1 MTWLARILAAAPL
14 ALTGCSGWQS
24 SLDPHGPAAESISWL
39 FWVFTAV
46 CTVVWLLVA
55 AVLMLALARRH
66 RERPNPLAVDAGQ
79 ERRVW
84 RVVIGATGLTVVT
97 LLVLTGLSYTGQAR
111 RAGASPDTPLSL
123 KLTGHQ
129 WWWDV
134 LYEATEPD
142 RNFHT
147 ANEIHIPV
155 GEPVQIKL
163 ESNDVIHSFWVPNL
177 AGKLDLVPGRQ
188 NTLVLTTSR
197 AGTYRGQ
204 CAEYCGWQH
213 AHMALLVVAEEKE
226 AFEAWRKAQ
235 ISARQPPED
244 DARKQG
250 ETVFLTNA
258 CVMCHTVRGTDA
270 GGRTGP
276 DLTHLASRQTIA
288 AGTLPLTRGTL
299 AAWIVDPQG
308 IKPGAHMPLVPL
320 AAGDVDPLL
329 SYLEGLR

>member
-1 MTWLARILAAAPL
+1 MRWLARLLSAAPL
-14 ALTGCSGWQS
+14 ALTGCGWWQS

-39 FWVFTAV
+39 FWVFTAI

-55 AVLMLALARRH
+55 AVLLLTLGRRH
-66 RERPNPLAVDAGQ
+66 RERPDPLAVDAGQ

-84 RVVIGATGLTVVT
+84 RMVIGATVLTLVT

-111 RAGASPDTPLSL
+111 RAAASPDIPLTL
-123 KLTGHQ
+123 KITGHQ
-129 WWWDV
+129 WWWDIQ
-134 LYEATEPD
+134 YEAPEPD
-142 RNFHT
+142 RIFRT

-155 GEPVQIKL
+155 GAPVQIKL
-163 ESNDVIHSFWVPNL
+163 ESSDVIHSFWVPNL

-188 NTLVLTTSR
+188 NTLVLTAAR
-197 AGTYRGQ
+197 AGKYRGQ
-204 CAEYCGWQH
+204 CAEFCGWQH
-213 AHMALLVVAEEKE
+213 AHMALMVVAEEKDT
-226 AFEAWRKAQ
+226 FEAWRKMQ
-235 ISARQPPED
+235 IAARQPPDD
-244 DARKQG
+244 DARKHG
-250 ETVFLTNA
+250 ESVFLRSA
-258 CVMCHTVRGTDA
+258 CVMCHTIRGTDA

-308 IKPGAHMPLVPL
+308 IKPGVHMPLVPL
-320 AAGDVDPLL
+320 AAGDLDPLL